1 MRYVW
6 LLFLWLPAGAQV
18 SIGVS
23 PLGILAEGAAGV
35 SVGYQW
41 KRWEIWTEPVV
52 LLPGW
57 HSVGGYQT
65 VSGFRDILQV
75 RRFIGRRGHY
85 FIGAELRFKYQ
96 SSSNYMA
103 VVTNLNGDTL
113 PNYTYTI
120 FNNQVGGAVFIGQR
134 INFGRSPIFMEMNV
148 GPGIKY
154 NWASQPTY
162 PAGYSRIYTDQNVDD
177 PFPDK
182 SISEWLPYLSF
193 AVRFGL
199 ILR

>member
-23 PLGILAEGAAGV
+23 PLGIATEGAAGV

-52 LLPGW
+52 LLTGW
-57 HSVGGYQT
+57 PSIGGGYRT
-65 VSGFRDILQV
+65 LSGFRDILQV
-75 RRFIGRRGHY
+75 RRFFGRRGHY
-85 FIGAELRFKYQ
+85 FFGAELRYKYQ
-96 SSSNYMA
+96 SSSN
-103 VVTNLNGDTL
+103 TNTITDGIGDTL
-113 PNYTYTI
+113 QNYTYSI
-120 FNNQVGGAVFIGQR
+120 FNNQLGGAVFIGQR
-134 INFGRSPIFMEMNV
+134 VYFRHSPFFMEMNV
-148 GPGIKY
+148 GPGVKY
-154 NWASQPTY
+154 NWASQAMY
-162 PAGYSRIYTDQNVDD
+162 PPGYYPIYGDSKIDD

-182 SISEWLPYLSF
+182 ATSEWLPYLSF